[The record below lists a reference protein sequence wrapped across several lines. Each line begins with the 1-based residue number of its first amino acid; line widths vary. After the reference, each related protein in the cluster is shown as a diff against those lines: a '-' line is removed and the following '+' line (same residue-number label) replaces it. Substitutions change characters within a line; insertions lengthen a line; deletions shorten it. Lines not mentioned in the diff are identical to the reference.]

1 MIMYKYWLKYREDLV
16 SLAKITSTI
25 IAIASF
31 LGFSLPEKFPPTPC
45 QPTAIVETTE
55 VSTNN

>member
-1 MIMYKYWLKYREDLV
+1 MIMYKYWLKYREDVV

-31 LGFSLPEKFPPTPC
+31 LGFSLPEKFQPTPC

>member
-1 MIMYKYWLKYREDLV
+1 
-16 SLAKITSTI
+16 
-25 IAIASF
+25 
-31 LGFSLPEKFPPTPC
+31 LPEKFPPTPC

>member
-16 SLAKITSTI
+16 SLAKITGTI